1 MPGGARS
8 FHFSTGGGGNGFNF
22 SNADDIF
29 GEFMRSSG
37 GGDDFDFGGFG
48 MGGMPGGMGG
58 MGGGGEVEK
67 AVNSEADDEHQNPKS
82 QLWRSRSP

>member
-22 SNADDIF
+22 SNADDIV

-58 MGGGGEVEK
+58 MGGGGSPMSVATDSPSAGAK
-67 AVNSEADDEHQNPKS
+67 AAT
-82 QLWRSRSP
+82 